1 MRKFFC
7 AICKLRQGIM
17 GGSKSQMVQQ
27 FFNINAV
34 NETITNQVTKNR
46 TTVSASQT
54 NIQKLSIII
63 AGSVVGCDIK
73 MNQKIA
79 ANNVSTVESAVQTV
93 VDMKSDIQNTM
104 EQSAEANMAMLTELG
119 SLSDLIGESNQDI
132 RQEINTTIR
141 NVVETNI
148 TEENITELMAEQV
161 NIQKSE
167 LIIGGNFDCRG
178 GRGTIDA
185 SQDVVAQL
193 TATAVGNMLTEKLME
208 NSMVNAV
215 TQSAAA
221 SVSQESSGF
230 ATIVDS
236 VGGAVSGIISSS
248 TGIFWI
254 IGCVICVALIGIVMF
269 MMSPAGQNIGKSAAG
284 RI

>member
-1 MRKFFC
+1 
-7 AICKLRQGIM
+7 M

-34 NETITNQVTKNR
+34 NETITNQVTTNR

-79 ANNVSTVESAVQTV
+79 ANNVSTVESAVETV

-119 SLSDLIGESNQDI
+119 SLSDLVGESNQDI

-236 VGGAVSGIISSS
+236 VGGAISGIIDSS
-248 TGIFWI
+248 TGVFWI
-254 IGCVICVALIGIVMF
+254 IGCVICLVLMGVVGF
-269 MMSPAGQNIGKSAAG
+269 MMTSGGGGGGGQGI
-284 RI
+284 